1 MKILLKILSYLNKYR
16 RHIPPVIDGFIAVF
30 SFLLSYAITGMDN
43 FDLLTATFYVFIY
56 LATLAGLKVYN
67 NLWRF
72 SSIVE
77 FVHCLRASIIANVVF
92 FVLSKV
98 LSFSILNYVY
108 ILAAAVSA
116 LLSLAARIL
125 FRNLLIKQRNM
136 QKDKKDSMI
145 NVMIVGAGQATSI
158 ILGEIFANREYNY
171 AVTCIIDDDPSKIG
185 RSIYSI
191 PVTGNTNTIE
201 KMANQYKID
210 EIFISIPSLD
220 NKNKKR
226 ITNLCAKT
234 SCKVKILPDAK
245 TLKAKGKKNLLREF
259 RDIQIEDLLGRE
271 AITLDCQLTAEY
283 VKDKVV
289 LVTGGG
295 GSIGSELCRQI
306 ASYSPR
312 KLIILDNYENN
323 AYIIQQELT
332 RKFGSTLDLEVQ
344 IASVRDENKLE
355 QIFQGANI
363 DIVFHAAAHKHVP
376 LMEKNPEEAIKNN
389 IIGTYYTASVADRYN
404 VKKFVFISSD
414 KAVNP
419 ANIMGATK
427 RVCEMIV
434 QSLNQHSE
442 TDFVAV
448 RFGNVLNSN
457 GSVIPLFMEQIKSGG
472 PVTVTHKDIT
482 RYFMTIPEAVHLVLR
497 ATVIAKGGEIFVLD
511 MGEPVKIKD
520 LAYSL
525 IKIEGLIPDED
536 IKIEY
541 IGLRPGEKLFEELLI
556 TESKYQKK
564 TGFDKIFIEQSTQ
577 INEFKLHDTILK
589 LQTASYNM
597 DLEEELKLLEDLVP
611 EYKRTSNT
619 KVKDEEANTNT
630 EEEDTAVYKREQ
642 EAESM
647 LEVQKQSE
655 KSAYIAGID

>member
-16 RHIPPVIDGFIAVF
+16 RHIPPVIDGSIAMF
-30 SFLLSYAITGMDN
+30 SFLLPYAITGMDN
-43 FDLLTATFYVFIY
+43 LDLLTATFYVLIY

-98 LSFSILNYVY
+98 LGLLISNYVY
-108 ILAAAVSA
+108 VLAAAVSS
-116 LLSLAARIL
+116 LLSLAARVL
-125 FRNLLIKQRNM
+125 FRKLLITQRNM
-136 QKDKKDSMI
+136 HKDKKDSMI
-145 NVMIVGAGQATSI
+145 NAMIVGAGQATSI

-171 AVTCIIDDDPSKIG
+171 AVTCIIDDDSSKIG

-201 KMANQYKID
+201 KMAKQYRID

-220 NKNKKR
+220 NTNKKR

-245 TLKAKGKKNLLREF
+245 TLKAKGEKNLFREF

-332 RKFGSTLDLEVQ
+332 RKFGRSLDLEVQ
-344 IASVRDENKLE
+344 IASVRDKIKLE
-355 QIFQGANI
+355 QIFQGENI

-389 IIGTYYTASVADRYN
+389 IIGTYYTASAADRYN
-404 VKKFVFISSD
+404 VKKFVLISSD

-482 RYFMTIPEAVHLVLR
+482 RYFMTIPEAVQLVLR

-520 LAYSL
+520 LAYNL
-525 IKIEGLIPDED
+525 IRIAGLIPEED

-556 TESKYQKK
+556 TESTYQKN
-564 TGFDKIFIEQSTQ
+564 TDFDKIFIEQSTQ
-577 INEFKLHDTILK
+577 INEFKLHDAILK

-611 EYKRTSNT
+611 EYKRTPNT

-630 EEEDTAVYKREQ
+630 EEEEP
-642 EAESM
+642 
-647 LEVQKQSE
+647 QKNIILGV
-655 KSAYIAGID
+655 KGIIDSL